1 METTG
6 NPNLQK
12 WLRSQSEEVH
22 ELPTSQTVTTLVT
35 IKKEDVLVLTLLQF
49 ISLLF
54 NNFMVYT
61 YYWII
66 LLYYGIYPHDI
77 WLLIIFVN
85 WLLREP

>member
-6 NPNLQK
+6 NPNLQE
-12 WLRSQSEEVH
+12 WLRSQSKEVH

-35 IKKEDVLVLTLLQF
+35 FKKGDVLVLTLLQF

-77 WLLIIFVN
+77 LLLIFLSIDY
-85 WLLREP
+85 